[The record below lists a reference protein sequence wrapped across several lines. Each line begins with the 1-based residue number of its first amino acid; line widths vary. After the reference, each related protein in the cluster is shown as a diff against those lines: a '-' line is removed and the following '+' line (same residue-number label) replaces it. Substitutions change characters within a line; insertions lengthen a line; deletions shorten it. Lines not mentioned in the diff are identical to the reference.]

1 MKLQLRYTEN
11 LQDRLERAIDFC
23 GAGHIYVNKKKG
35 IIYVD
40 TAQRVIIHSQI
51 KRSDI
56 LPNEA
61 NIITLAKHLML

>member
-1 MKLQLRYTEN
+1 MKLQLKYTED
-11 LQDRLERAIDFC
+11 LQDRLERAIAFC
-23 GAGHIYVNKKKG
+23 GAGHIYVNKKKE

-40 TAQRVIIHSQI
+40 TQSLVRIHAQI

-56 LPNEA
+56 IPNEA

>member
-1 MKLQLRYTEN
+1 MKLQLKYSEK
-11 LQDRLERAIDFC
+11 LQKSLESAIDFC

-40 TAQRVIIHSQI
+40 TARRMVIHSQI